1 MKVASPNGG
10 LAVPPRTSS
19 SGLLAKLWKQA
30 VEDFLAQA
38 LLSKEE
44 RASLENCQT
53 PEEAFN
59 LTMHGW
65 EKNIVEKRLRDHQES
80 LKTVSQ
86 VLKVFG
92 IIDAVLGLAAVVP

>member
-1 MKVASPNGG
+1 MEVVSPNGG

-38 LLSKEE
+38 HLSKEE

-53 PEEAFN
+53 PDEAFN
-59 LTMHGW
+59 LALHGW
-65 EKNIVEKRLRDHQES
+65 EKNIAEKRQES